1 MRMLR
6 SAIIFILLV
15 QSSYPVIAGAAD
27 VTGTWESNYQ
37 FGSEEEVMTANIQQV
52 GANLLGSF
60 IVQPASGEKYSGII
74 FGTVDGDKVKA
85 YYLTERSIGGKDP
98 QLAITFADCSILDA
112 NTLKGTYY
120 VQDSNMNA
128 ISGPFEAIKK

>member
-27 VTGTWESNYQ
+27 LTGTWESKYQ
-37 FGSEEEVMTANIQQV
+37 FGPLEEVMTANIQQV

-60 IVQPASGEKYSGII
+60 TVQPASGDKYSGII
-74 FGTVDGDKVKA
+74 FGTVSGEKIKA
-85 YYLTERSIGGKDP
+85 NYITVRAMGGKDP
-98 QLAITFADCSILDA
+98 QLAITFADCQAVDD
-112 NTLKGTYY
+112 NTLVGTYY
-120 VQDSNMNA
+120 VQDSGMNSV
-128 ISGPFEAIKK
+128 SGPFKAVRK